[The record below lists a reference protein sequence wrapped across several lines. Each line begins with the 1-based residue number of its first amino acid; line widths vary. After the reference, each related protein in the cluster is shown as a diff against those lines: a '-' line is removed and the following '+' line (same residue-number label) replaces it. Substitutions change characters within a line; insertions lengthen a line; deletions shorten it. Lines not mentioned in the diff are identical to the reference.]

1 MKFLPLW
8 SITIIVL
15 ILDQTTKS
23 LWGTDTYI
31 PLWGNTIALS
41 SMNNRGI
48 AFSIPLE
55 GILLIIITLSII
67 IGGIWWIPRHID
79 IRMTTTQ
86 IICGMI
92 LGGAL
97 GNLYDRAFLGSV
109 RDFFKVT
116 IFPVF
121 NVADSFI
128 FIGGVL
134 FVMLYTRIQLKK

>member
-8 SITIIVL
+8 STTIIVL

-31 PLWGNTIALS
+31 SLIGNTVAIA
-41 SMNNRGI
+41 SMHNRGI
-48 AFSIPLE
+48 AFSIPLQ
-55 GILLIIITLSII
+55 GLLLIIITLAII
-67 IGGIWWIPRHID
+67 IGGVLWLPRRINMNL
-79 IRMTTTQ
+79 ITTQ
-86 IICGMI
+86 LIGGMI

-109 RDFFKVT
+109 RDFFKVS

-121 NVADSFI
+121 NIADSFI

-134 FVMLYTRIQLKK
+134 FVMLYARIQLKK